1 MWGGANIHI
10 DSWSKVFMARGKP
23 LVQAG
28 HGICE
33 EDPKVK
39 HSLKT
44 NLTSSRTT
52 TLDRLERI
60 TSGSKMKQVIAIM
73 FRFKDMLLDI
83 IKSNKINTPGQLVDM
98 NLLQRS
104 ESSII
109 KMYQQSCFQNE
120 ISRLLDGKCVSRKS
134 NVFKLDPFLYDHEI
148 IRVGGRMRQS
158 RMEDKLKHPIL
169 LPKNGHIT
177 SIIIDF
183 YHRRVGYGSRAM
195 TINEIRGNGFWEIN
209 FTAAMKS
216 MISKCV
222 DCRKLEGKI
231 CQRR

>member
-1 MWGGANIHI
+1 M
-10 DSWSKVFMARGKP
+10 
-23 LVQAG
+23 VQAG
-28 HGICE
+28 HDICE

-83 IKSNKINTPGQLVDM
+83 KSNKINTPGQLVDM

-134 NVFKLDPFLYDHEI
+134 NIFKLDPFLYDHEI

-169 LPKNGHIT
+169 LPKNGDIT
-177 SIIIDF
+177 SVIIDF
-183 YHRRVGYGSRAM
+183 YHRRVGHGSRAM
-195 TINEIRGNGFWEIN
+195 TINEIRGNGFWVIN

>member
-1 MWGGANIHI
+1 M
-10 DSWSKVFMARGKP
+10 
-23 LVQAG
+23 VQAG
-28 HGICE
+28 HDTCE

-52 TLDRLERI
+52 TLNRLERI

-109 KMYQQSCFQNE
+109 KMYLQKCFQSK
-120 ISRLLDGKCVSRKS
+120 ISGPVNRRCASRKR
-134 NVFKLDPFLYDHEI
+134 NIFKLDTFLDDCEI
-148 IRVGGRMRQS
+148 I
-158 RMEDKLKHPIL
+158 
-169 LPKNGHIT
+169 
-177 SIIIDF
+177 
-183 YHRRVGYGSRAM
+183 
-195 TINEIRGNGFWEIN
+195 
-209 FTAAMKS
+209 
-216 MISKCV
+216 
-222 DCRKLEGKI
+222 
-231 CQRR
+231 

>member
-1 MWGGANIHI
+1 MGGEGVGGGGANIHI

-28 HGICE
+28 HDICE

-52 TLDRLERI
+52 TLNRLERI

-109 KMYQQSCFQNE
+109 KMY
-120 ISRLLDGKCVSRKS
+120 
-134 NVFKLDPFLYDHEI
+134 
-148 IRVGGRMRQS
+148 
-158 RMEDKLKHPIL
+158 
-169 LPKNGHIT
+169 
-177 SIIIDF
+177 
-183 YHRRVGYGSRAM
+183 
-195 TINEIRGNGFWEIN
+195 
-209 FTAAMKS
+209 
-216 MISKCV
+216 
-222 DCRKLEGKI
+222 
-231 CQRR
+231 

>member
-1 MWGGANIHI
+1 MGGGANLHI

-73 FRFKDMLLDI
+73 FRFKDMLLD

-169 LPKNGHIT
+169 LPKNGDIT
-177 SIIIDF
+177 SVIIDF
-183 YHRRVGYGSRAM
+183 YHRRVGHGSRAM
-195 TINEIRGNGFWEIN
+195 TINEIRGNGFWVIN

-216 MISKCV
+216 MISNV
-222 DCRKLEGKI
+222 LIAEN
-231 CQRR
+231 